1 MYWAAYLASM
11 PVTDESHVIRVLNPA
26 TGAVVGEVPVTGPQ
40 GVGLAVQR
48 ARRAQPSWA
57 AIPLAERGRIL
68 ASAAPALKA
77 AATEIG
83 TLASQEMGKPLREA
97 IGEANWAADSLAQEI
112 ESIVDA
118 LKPEVL
124 DDGRVRSELR
134 VDPLGVAAC
143 ISPWNF
149 PVLMPQQIVLPSLL
163 AGNTVV
169 LKPSEK
175 SPLCAQAW
183 AARIGAVL
191 PTDALQVVF
200 GDGVEGRALVE
211 ADVNLIAFVGS
222 RAAGEDIMRRAA
234 GGLKRLVLE
243 LGGKDPLIVLPGA
256 DLDSAAAFA
265 TRNSFRNAGQVCVS
279 TERIYVHRDV
289 AEDFLARF
297 RERASKLVQGDGAR
311 DGVDVGPMVDGA
323 QKRHVVAQVRDAVA
337 HGARAILGGSEGEG
351 NFVPPTILVDVD
363 HSMAL
368 MREETFGP
376 VVGVMVVRDADEAV
390 RLANDTPY
398 GLGAAVFGAED
409 EAADVASRLTAGM
422 VGINQGCGGSRGTPW
437 VGARQSG
444 FGYHSGREGH
454 RQFAQVRVL
463 SRPVRRAAATGG

>member
-11 PVTDESHVIRVLNPA
+11 PAAAESHVIRVLNPA
-26 TGAVVGEVPVTGPQ
+26 SGAVVGEVPVAGSQ

-57 AIPLAERGRIL
+57 GIPLAERGRIL
-68 ASAAPALKA
+68 AAAAPALKEA
-77 AATEIG
+77 AAEIG

-97 IGEANWAADSLAQEI
+97 IGEATWAADSLAQEI
-112 ESIVDA
+112 EQIVDA

-134 VDPLGVAAC
+134 FDPLGVAAC

-163 AGNTVV
+163 AGNAVV

-175 SPLCAQAW
+175 SPLCARAW
-183 AARIGAVL
+183 AARVGAVL
-191 PTDALQVVF
+191 PADALQVIF
-200 GDGVEGRALVE
+200 GDGAEGRALVQ

-222 RAAGEDIMRRAA
+222 RATGEDIMRSAA

-256 DLDSAAAFA
+256 DLDAAAAFA
-265 TRNSFRNAGQVCVS
+265 TRNCFRNAGQVCVS
-279 TERIYVHRDV
+279 TERIYAHREV

-297 RERASKLVQGDGAR
+297 RARAAKLVQGDGAR
-311 DGVDVGPMVDGA
+311 EGVDVGPMVDAA
-323 QKRHVVAQVRDAVA
+323 QKRHVLAQVRDAVS
-337 HGARAILGGSEGEG
+337 HGARPILGGGEGEG

-363 HSMAL
+363 HSMSL

-376 VVGVMVVRDADEAV
+376 VVGVMVVRDAEEAV

-398 GLGAAVFGAED
+398 GLGAAVFGAD
-409 EAADVASRLTAGM
+409 DAAAEVASRLTAGM
-422 VGINQGCGGSRGTPW
+422 VGINQGCGGARGTPW

-463 SRPVRRAAATGG
+463 SRPARRAAAAAS